1 MTSYMWIQGVTSAD
15 ASSPDPNWILV
26 DRYSFAMQ
34 REEIV
39 VGVGEDSETQKKPLI
54 RLASI
59 HKAADA
65 HTPKLAQWH
74 VDHRERRYK
83 KVVLAECD
91 LGFEP
96 YLMVTLENALLVG
109 YSLNANADS
118 GGGGSTEQL
127 SIEYT
132 KLEFKF
138 RSMDAASAFD
148 SYRTFKFD
156 DAQS

>member
-15 ASSPDPNWILV
+15 AATPGTDWILV
-26 DRYSFAMQ
+26 DRYAFGMQ
-34 REEIV
+34 REELV
-39 VGVGEDSETQKKPLI
+39 VGFGEDSETQKKPLI
-54 RLASI
+54 RLATVN
-59 HKAADA
+59 KAADS
-65 HTPKLAQWH
+65 HTAKLAQWH

-83 KVVLAECD
+83 KVVIAECD
-91 LGFEP
+91 MGFEP
-96 YLMVTLENALLVG
+96 YMLVTLENALLVG
-109 YSLNANADS
+109 YSLTANADI
-118 GGGGSTEQL
+118 GGGGSNEQL

-138 RSMDAASAFD
+138 RTMDSASAFD